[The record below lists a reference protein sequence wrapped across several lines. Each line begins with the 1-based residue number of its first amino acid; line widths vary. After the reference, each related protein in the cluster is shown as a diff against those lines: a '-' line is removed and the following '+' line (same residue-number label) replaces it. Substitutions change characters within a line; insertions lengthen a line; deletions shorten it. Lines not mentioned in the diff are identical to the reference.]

1 MSPQE
6 YSDRFD
12 ADFLATAKTIKPGG
26 ELNIETVRFALGSQP
41 KHELLPFDERC
52 ERIFSAF
59 SFLHKN
65 IAELERLHLLYLEN
79 GHAVMKDGLSSALHI
94 FFQSGDFLI
103 PKEPRLDLFIT
114 VTQEEQKR
122 LKP

>member
-26 ELNIETVRFALGSQP
+26 GLNIETVRFALGSQP
-41 KHELLPFDERC
+41 KHKVLPFDERC
-52 ERIFSAF
+52 ERIFSVF

-65 IAELERLHLLYLEN
+65 VAELERLHLLYLEN
-79 GHAVMKDGLSSALHI
+79 GHMSRPIRRARAAS
-94 FFQSGDFLI
+94 Q
-103 PKEPRLDLFIT
+103 FILAD
-114 VTQEEQKR
+114 QYEQG
-122 LKP
+122 

>member
-26 ELNIETVRFALGSQP
+26 ALSIEIVRSPLSNQP
-41 KHELLPFDERC
+41 THGAIPFDERC
-52 ERIFSAF
+52 ERIFSVF

-65 IAELERLHLLYLEN
+65 VAELERLHLLYLEN
-79 GHAVMKDGLSSALHI
+79 GHAVMKDGLNSALHI
-94 FFQSGDFLI
+94 FFGSGDFLL

-114 VTQEEQKR
+114 VAQEEQKR

>member
-26 ELNIETVRFALGSQP
+26 GLNIETVRFALGSQP
-41 KHELLPFDERC
+41 KHKVLPFDERC
-52 ERIFSAF
+52 ERIFSVF

-65 IAELERLHLLYLEN
+65 VAELERLHLLYLEN
-79 GHAVMKDGLSSALHI
+79 GHAVMKDGLNSALRI
-94 FFQSGDFLI
+94 FFGSGDFLL

-114 VTQEEQKR
+114 VAQEEQKR